1 MKTTREK
8 VTFYL
13 TASVYVVF
21 NLQLAGN
28 LLTTVQA
35 TLSQILLTAPFVIG
49 ITCVIVGIIQYAA
62 GGEKVPWVSRLRLFF
77 TIGIFAGLVYAI
89 YDYTSKGVP
98 Q

>member
-8 VTFYL
+8 ISFYL
-13 TASVYVVF
+13 TAAVYLVF
-21 NLQLAGN
+21 NLQLTSN
-28 LLTTVQA
+28 LMTTIQA

-49 ITCVIVGIIQYAA
+49 ITCVIIGIVQYMAE
-62 GGEKVPWVSRLRLFF
+62 GEKVPWVSRLRLFF

-89 YDYTSKGVP
+89 YDYTGGGVP